1 MNNIELCIIFV
12 DKMDGSFWEC
22 SGEERYFYTEF
33 MAMWCDMLEDMLEDN
48 GLDDVVVIVSSII

>member
-1 MNNIELCIIFV
+1 
-12 DKMDGSFWEC
+12 MDGSFREW

-48 GLDDVVVIVSSII
+48 GLDDVAVIVRSMI